1 MAKEYKTLSFSDTSY
16 GRKEMSETIDQLAK
30 EGWELKNKSVLPQ
43 GWSFFKT
50 LIFGVIFLPLALL
63 GRKSNIIELVFE
75 R

>member
-1 MAKEYKTLSFSDTSY
+1 MAKEYKTLSFSDTPF
-16 GRKEMSETIDQLAK
+16 GRKEISDTIDQLAK
-30 EGWELKNKSVLPQ
+30 EGWELKSKTVSDQ

-63 GRKSNIIELVFE
+63 GKKSNLIEIVLE